1 MSQNNDN
8 QIKLTERIEKTL
20 TKRERDEYVK
30 YVNANK
36 PPLSPKTSAE
46 LYGLFL
52 AGSSCEEIARL
63 NPGLGLG
70 IIVKARIDFDWDG
83 KKEEY
88 INNLFSTIKEKTT
101 QTQLEAIEFS
111 ATSMAV
117 FHKLWNTRFKKFLQ
131 TGDESELGDLKNMSF
146 KVYKEI
152 SEGLLKLTGQD
163 KKQQVI
169 SGEVVHK
176 IEDGK
181 TLAPSDA
188 ANILKIIDG
197 SKK

>member
-1 MSQNNDN
+1 
-8 QIKLTERIEKTL
+8 
-20 TKRERDEYVK
+20 
-30 YVNANK
+30 
-36 PPLSPKTSAE
+36 
-46 LYGLFL
+46 
-52 AGSSCEEIARL
+52 
-63 NPGLGLG
+63 LG